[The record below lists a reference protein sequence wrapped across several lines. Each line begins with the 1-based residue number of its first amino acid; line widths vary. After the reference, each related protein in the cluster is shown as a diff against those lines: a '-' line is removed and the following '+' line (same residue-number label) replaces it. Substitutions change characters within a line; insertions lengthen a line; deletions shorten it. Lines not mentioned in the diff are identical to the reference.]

1 MHIVLSCRWTANQGS
16 SSSQQL
22 QLFCSF
28 SMFSWPSY
36 VLLASVTQVT
46 LHSLPSFGI
55 LCSSTFIISLALNVT
70 GLIFLLFVNILQY
83 WFYMPRLGS
92 WPLQSNLRKMEIEG
106 STKDEDLAN
115 QLKAVVILYIM
126 LLRCGGGLFR
136 VIG

>member
-70 GLIFLLFVNILQY
+70 GLIFLLFVNISQY
-83 WFYMPRLGS
+83 WYYMPRLGS